1 VTGFTLSISCHRFL
15 RSPSKIFFFLT
26 NEGSFIIEE
35 EGASKRNS
43 EIPKKPKPPF
53 MKRAVLLMFALLTLV
68 CALFSGCS
76 TDSGAP
82 PPATTAPVTE
92 MTTVPVTVTLSTP
105 APTPAPTT
113 ERIRPIP
120 AERQVN
126 LVLTK
131 DRPTSE
137 IHLQYQGGP
146 GEIYTNRVTMRV
158 YTSATEYTEHIMSNG
173 KKPIPGDEIVVQ
185 GTRSGDRC
193 EVFVISA
200 GSRYKVMDE
209 QVYGGMYY

>member
-1 VTGFTLSISCHRFL
+1 
-15 RSPSKIFFFLT
+15 
-26 NEGSFIIEE
+26 
-35 EGASKRNS
+35 
-43 EIPKKPKPPF
+43 
-53 MKRAVLLMFALLTLV
+53 MKRAVLLIFALLILV
-68 CALFSGCS
+68 CTFFSGCS
-76 TDSGAP
+76 TDTGTP
-82 PPATTAPVTE
+82 PPVTTVPATEP
-92 MTTVPVTVTLSTP
+92 TTVPVTVTLATP
-105 APTPAPTT
+105 TPTPAPTT
-113 ERIRPIP
+113 ERIRPLP

-173 KKPIPGDEIVVQ
+173 RKPIPGDEIVVP
-185 GTRSGDRC
+185 GTRGGDRC

-200 GSRYKVMDE
+200 GTWYKVMDE
-209 QVYGGMYY
+209 EVYGGMYY